1 MSKPKSAIVIPAYN
15 EAATIREI
23 TERCLQQCELVI
35 VVDDGSSDATSEQVG
50 SLPAQLLRNET
61 NLGKAA
67 TLWKGLQHAL
77 QQGVEQVITLDGD
90 GQHQPEDIP
99 ALLSAAEENPDH
111 LIIAA
116 RLKDNEQAPRARLI
130 ANRIADFWISWA
142 AGQWI
147 YDTQSG
153 FRLYPSKLL
162 SRIEP
167 DVRKERGFVFESEI
181 LIDAVRQKFPCYVI
195 PISSSYSADAR
206 ASHFRPVADITRIVL
221 MVAWRLFSWGF
232 YPQGLWRALRELKKG
247 G

>member
-1 MSKPKSAIVIPAYN
+1 MGKPKIAVVIPAYN
-15 EAATIREI
+15 ESATIREVA
-23 TERCLQQCELVI
+23 ERCLQQCELVI
-35 VVDDGSSDATSEQVG
+35 VVDDGSSDDTSKQLN
-50 SLPAQLLRNET
+50 SLPVQLLRNEQ

-77 QQGVEQVITLDGD
+77 KQGVEQIITLDGE

-99 ALLSAAEENPDH
+99 ALLTAAEGNPDH

-116 RLKDNEQAPRARLI
+116 RLKDNERAPRARLI

-147 YDTQSG
+147 HDTQSG
-153 FRLYPSKLL
+153 FRLYPLKLL
-162 SRIEP
+162 STMQP

-181 LIDAVRQKFPCYVI
+181 LIDAVRKKFPCYVI

-221 MVAWRLFSWGF
+221 MVAWRLLSRGF
-232 YPQGLWRALRELKKG
+232 YPQGLWRALRGLNK
-247 G
+247 